1 MHFCFAHRRKSREV
15 IEKGRFCQNTRY
27 TDEDWVGI
35 GMSSRDSG
43 GEWKWVVKVE
53 VEGGRR
59 QREVVAVV
67 VVTFVEYARWR
78 WEENGGRDGSRYIS
92 MAMRYG
98 FS

>member
-1 MHFCFAHRRKSREV
+1 MSEYEIYRRGL
-15 IEKGRFCQNTRY
+15 GRNW
-27 TDEDWVGI
+27 DEFE
-35 GMSSRDSG
+35 RCR
-43 GEWKWVVKVE
+43 GEGKWVVKVE
-53 VEGGRR
+53 VEEGRR